1 MSNKSLYSNK
11 RVAQNTLYL
20 YFRTLIVMAI
30 SIYTSRVVL
39 DVLGVENYGIYNV
52 VGGFV
57 SLFSV
62 LSGTL
67 TAATQRF
74 LSFEL
79 GKDTPDIRKVF
90 STALNI
96 HVILAVVVFLLLE
109 TGGIWFMNTQMN
121 ISPDRMTAANWVFQC
136 SIATFC
142 INIVSIPYNATIIAY
157 EKMSAFAYI
166 SIFEVSAKL
175 LSIYLLYIVTF
186 DPLIAYA
193 LFMFSIAVVIRF
205 IYGWYCKRTFKE
217 CRYSFVLDKVVF
229 RDMISF
235 NGWNFIGSTASVMNG
250 HGINLLMNIFF
261 GVTVNAAKGIA
272 TQVDSAINSFVQ
284 NFMMALNPQITKSYA
299 AGDYST
305 VNKIILLGSKFSFF
319 MFLIICL
326 PFFLN
331 IEYILS
337 IWLKQVPEYT
347 AVFVRCAIIFSLCQS
362 LSQCLYSTMLA
373 TGKIKQYQIV
383 VGTLSLMAFPLS
395 YIFFKMGFSAV
406 FGYIAIIICS
416 LLCLVARLWMLQNM
430 LPDFSAMVYIHKV
443 IYPIICSTI
452 PIACIIW
459 PIGLFI
465 HNISFVIF
473 IFESLLCCA
482 VCICVVLFIGIT
494 KNEREHILDIINRR
508 LNIHRKSHA

>member
-1 MSNKSLYSNK
+1 MSNKFLYSNK

-20 YFRTLIVMAI
+20 YFRTFIVMVI

-79 GKDTPDIRKVF
+79 GKETPDIRKVF

-96 HVILAVVVFLLLE
+96 HIILAIVVFLILE
-109 TGGIWFMNTQMN
+109 TGGIWFIKTQMN
-121 ISPDRMTAANWVFQC
+121 ISPERMTAANWVFQC

-142 INIVSIPYNATIIAY
+142 INIISIPYNAAIIAY
-157 EKMSAFAYI
+157 ERMSAFAYI

-175 LSIYLLYIVTF
+175 LTIYLLYIVVF

-193 LFMFSIAVVIRF
+193 LFMFSIAVVVRC
-205 IYGWYCKRTFKE
+205 IYGWYCKTKFSE
-217 CRYSFVLDKVVF
+217 CRYSFIFDKVVF

-250 HGINLLMNIFF
+250 QGINLLMNLFF
-261 GVTVNAAKGIA
+261 GVTVNAAKGVA

-284 NFMMALNPQITKSYA
+284 NFMMALSPQITKSYA

-319 MFLIICL
+319 MFLVVCL

-383 VGTLSLMAFPLS
+383 VGTLSIMAFPLS
-395 YIFFKMGFSAV
+395 YVFFKLGLSAV
-406 FGYIAIIICS
+406 FGYVATIICS
-416 LLCLVARLWMLQNM
+416 LLCLVARLRMLQSM
-430 LPDFSAMVYIHKV
+430 LSGFSAMTYIRKV
-443 IYPIICSTI
+443 IFPIICSII
-452 PIACIIW
+452 PIACIIG
-459 PIGLFI
+459 PIRLFI
-465 HNISFVIF
+465 HDISFMIF
-473 IFESLLCCA
+473 IVESLLCFA
-482 VCICVVLFIGIT
+482 VCVCVVFFISMTQKEREYIIGIISR
-494 KNEREHILDIINRR
+494 K
-508 LNIHRKSHA
+508 LNIHRKNHA

>member
-1 MSNKSLYSNK
+1 MG
-11 RVAQNTLYL
+11 
-20 YFRTLIVMAI
+20 I
-30 SIYTSRVVL
+30 SIYTSRIVL

-67 TAATQRF
+67 TVATQRF

-79 GKDTPDIRKVF
+79 GKEAPDIKKIF

-96 HVILAVVVFLLLE
+96 HIILAIVVFLLLE
-109 TGGIWFMNTQMN
+109 TGGIWFINTQMN
-121 ISPDRMTAANWVFQC
+121 ISPERMTAANWVFQC
-136 SIATFC
+136 SVATFC
-142 INIVSIPYNATIIAY
+142 INIVSIPYNAAIIAY
-157 EKMSAFAYI
+157 ERMSAFAYI
-166 SIFEVSAKL
+166 SIFEVSVKL
-175 LSIYLLYIVTF
+175 LAIYLLYIIVAF

-193 LFMFSIAVVIRF
+193 LFMLCIAAMIRF
-205 IYGWYCKRTFKE
+205 IYGWYCKRKFSE
-217 CRYSFVLDKVVF
+217 CRYSFIFDKVVF

-250 HGINLLMNIFF
+250 QGVNLLMNLFF
-261 GVTVNAAKGIA
+261 GVTVNAAKGVA

-284 NFMMALNPQITKSYA
+284 NFMMALSPQITKSYA

-305 VNKIILLGSKFSFF
+305 VNKIILLGTKFSFF
-319 MFLIICL
+319 MFLAVCL

-373 TGKIKQYQIV
+373 TGKIKQYQII

-395 YIFFKMGFSAV
+395 YVFFKLGFPAV
-406 FGYIAIIICS
+406 FGYVAIIICS
-416 LLCLVARLWMLQNM
+416 LLCLVARLRMLQSM
-430 LPDFSAMVYIHKV
+430 LSGFSAMTYIRKV
-443 IYPIICSTI
+443 IFPIICSTI
-452 PIACIIW
+452 PIACIIGG
-459 PIGLFI
+459 IRLLI
-465 HNISFVIF
+465 HDVSFMIF
-473 IFESLLCCA
+473 ILESLLCFAICVCA
-482 VCICVVLFIGIT
+482 VFFIGMT
-494 KNEREHILDIINRR
+494 LKEREHIIGIISRK
-508 LNIHRKSHA
+508 LNIRRKNHA

>member
-1 MSNKSLYSNK
+1 MSDKSLYSNK

-20 YFRTLIVMAI
+20 YFRTFIIMII

-96 HVILAVVVFLLLE
+96 HIILAIMVFLFLE

-121 ISPDRMTAANWVFQC
+121 ISPERMTAANWVFQC

-142 INIVSIPYNATIIAY
+142 INIISIPYNATIIAY
-157 EKMSAFAYI
+157 ERMSAFAYI

-175 LSIYLLYIVTF
+175 FITYILYIVTF
-186 DPLIAYA
+186 DSLIVYA
-193 LFMFSIAVVIRF
+193 LLMLGIAIVIR
-205 IYGWYCKRTFKE
+205 IMYGWYCKRTFKE
-217 CRYSFVLDKVVF
+217 CRYSFVFDKVVF

-299 AGDYST
+299 AGDYTT
-305 VNKIILLGSKFSFF
+305 VNKIILLGSKFSFLL
-319 MFLIICL
+319 FLTVCF

-331 IEYILS
+331 IEYILA

-347 AVFVRCAIIFSLCQS
+347 AVFVRCAMIYSLSQS

-383 VGTLSLMAFPLS
+383 VGTLSLTAFPLS
-395 YIFFKMGFSAV
+395 YIFFKMGFSAI
-406 FGYIAIIICS
+406 FGYVSIIISSLLCLAARLRMLQRMVPGFSGMIYVREVIFPIFCSIIPIVCIICPIAYLIQNVDFVKFITES
-416 LLCLVARLWMLQNM
+416 LLCLV
-430 LPDFSAMVYIHKV
+430 
-443 IYPIICSTI
+443 
-452 PIACIIW
+452 
-459 PIGLFI
+459 
-465 HNISFVIF
+465 
-473 IFESLLCCA
+473 
-482 VCICVVLFIGIT
+482 VCVCVVFFIGMS
-494 KNEREHILDIINRR
+494 KSEREHIMRIINKK
-508 LNIHRKSHA
+508 LYIHKINHA